1 MNNSRL
7 LQGKAEE
14 RWASMSGAAQRL
26 TFVLSVVAGST
37 DVIGFLGL
45 GSLFMAHITGNLVVL
60 AARLLVGGP
69 APVAHLLSV
78 PVFIVVLMLT
88 RLFVSG
94 LERAR
99 IASLQPLLLLQS
111 LLLSCFV
118 AICIATGRSVGP
130 ETVPLVVAGM
140 LGVSA
145 MAVQNALVRISL
157 TEAPS
162 TAVMTTNIT
171 VFTMDLGEIL
181 LGHDSIGIAKARDR
195 AKATWPAIAGF
206 LLGCSLGA
214 PCEAAFGLGAM
225 ILPTCLSL
233 AAVSLGIAVSSR
245 PAEGQSFQLKEST
258 SAAGIAFV
266 PSAAIRPEQAPCEI
280 TANLESHSCPTQP
293 ENLS

>member
-1 MNNSRL
+1 MNDSRL
-7 LQGKAEE
+7 LQGNAEE
-14 RWASMSGAAQRL
+14 RWASMTAAAKLL

-78 PVFIVVLMLT
+78 PVFIAVLMLT
-88 RLFVSG
+88 RLFVGG

-111 LLLSCFV
+111 VLLSCFV
-118 AICIATGRSVGP
+118 AICIATSPSADP

-145 MAVQNALVRISL
+145 MAVQNALVRIAL

-181 LGHDSIGIAKARDR
+181 LGRDSTDVAKARHR
-195 AKATWPAIAGF
+195 AKDTWPAIAGF

-214 PCEAAFGLGAM
+214 SCEAAFGLGAM
-225 ILPTCLSL
+225 ILPTGLSL
-233 AAVSLGIAVSSR
+233 AAVSLGIVVSSH
-245 PAEGQSFQLKEST
+245 PAKGQSSLLKENA
-258 SAAGIAFV
+258 SAAGTALV
-266 PSAAIRPEQAPCEI
+266 PSAAIRPEQAPSEI
-280 TANLESHSCPTQP
+280 TANLEIHSRPTQP
-293 ENLS
+293 GNLR